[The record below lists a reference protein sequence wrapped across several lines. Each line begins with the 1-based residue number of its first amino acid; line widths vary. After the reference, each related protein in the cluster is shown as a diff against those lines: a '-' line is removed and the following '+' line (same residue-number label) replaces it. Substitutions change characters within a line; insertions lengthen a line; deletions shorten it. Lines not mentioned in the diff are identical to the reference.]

1 MLGNF
6 ASRVTKFCRSKF
18 GEVVPEGGAMGA
30 LETKLIAD
38 LAEKIREY
46 EAQMEAHEVRKA
58 AGALRAAWVLGN
70 EYLQEAAPWSTFKT
84 DPEAAAMQIRL
95 ALNMIRLYA
104 VISSPFIPDASAQLL
119 TALKTED
126 DSWPGDLDA
135 ALSALP
141 AGHAFE
147 VPEVTFR
154 KITDAE
160 REDWQERFAGTR

>member
-1 MLGNF
+1 M
-6 ASRVTKFCRSKF
+6 
-18 GEVVPEGGAMGA
+18 
-30 LETKLIAD
+30 
-38 LAEKIREY
+38 
-46 EAQMEAHEVRKA
+46 
-58 AGALRAAWVLGN
+58 
-70 EYLQEAAPWSTFKT
+70 
-84 DPEAAAMQIRL
+84 
-95 ALNMIRLYA
+95 
-104 VISSPFIPDASAQLL
+104 ISSPFIPDASAQLL

-141 AGHAFE
+141 AGHVFE